1 MLFKKDNSLWSI
13 KLSVIVVA
21 VFVMQ
26 MFISGFTEMFLLDGS
41 AWTQPWRFVSA
52 IFLHAGAGHIL
63 YNLFALII
71 FGLVLE
77 GIAGSRRFLW
87 VFFASGIIANLVGV
101 LFYDSSLGAS
111 WAIFGIIGTL
121 VVLRPG
127 MIVWTFNLPMPMF
140 VAGILW
146 AFGDL
151 VGAVSYFAGNPI
163 NNTGNIAHLL
173 GMLFGLIY
181 GGVLR
186 ARYKFTGNSDGEFRV
201 DEREV
206 RDWEERYMR

>member
-1 MLFKKDNSLWSI
+1 MLFKKNNGLWSL
-13 KLSVIVVA
+13 KLSGIIVVI
-21 VFVMQ
+21 FFIQ
-26 MFISGFTEMFLLDGS
+26 MFFSGFTEIFLLNGES
-41 AWTQPWRFVSA
+41 WTQPWRFVSA
-52 IFLHAGAGHIL
+52 IFLHGGAGHLL
-63 YNLFALII
+63 YNLLALII

-77 GIAGSRRFLW
+77 GIVGSKRFLW
-87 VFFASGIIANLVGV
+87 IFFASGIIANLVAV

-111 WAIFGIIGTL
+111 GAIFGIIGAL

-181 GGVLR
+181 GVVLR
-186 ARYKFTGNSDGEFRV
+186 ARYKFVGNSEEEFRV

-206 RDWEERYMR
+206 RDWEERYMG